1 MGSVVNATPCP
12 LYPRGRDTIRIVQET
27 GWAPGQVWMGAEILS
42 PLQFDPRT
50 VQIVA
55 SCYSDYAV
63 LAHFCTSPNTIR
75 MCK

>member
-1 MGSVVNATPCP
+1 MPRPVHFTP
-12 LYPRGRDTIRIVQET
+12 REET
-27 GWAPGQVWMGAEILS
+27 GYLLYRRQGGAPAQVWMVAEILS
-42 PLQFDPRT
+42 PLRFDPRT

-63 LAHFCTSPNTIR
+63 PAHFCTSPNTIR